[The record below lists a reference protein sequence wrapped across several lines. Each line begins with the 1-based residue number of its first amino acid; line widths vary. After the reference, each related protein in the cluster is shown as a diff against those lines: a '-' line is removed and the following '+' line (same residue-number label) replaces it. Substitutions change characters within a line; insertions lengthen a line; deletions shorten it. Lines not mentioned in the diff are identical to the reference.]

1 MTNKELVRWA
11 YGFDAVN
18 YADFA
23 AKFAAANPGAPVP
36 TKEAVVAQLQNYQR
50 QALRDALMDD
60 IGVPESL
67 VAIAA
72 GLNSL
77 KGVATLPAVT
87 LNWLTKVQAATQKAP
102 AVTDL

>member
-1 MTNKELVRWA
+1 MTNQELVRWA

-36 TKEAVVAQLQNYQR
+36 TKAAVVAQLQTYQR
-50 QALRDALMDD
+50 QALRDSLDD
-60 IGVPESL
+60 IGLPESL
-67 VAIAA
+67 LAIAA
-72 GLNSL
+72 GLNAL
-77 KGVATLPAVT
+77 KGVATLPPVT